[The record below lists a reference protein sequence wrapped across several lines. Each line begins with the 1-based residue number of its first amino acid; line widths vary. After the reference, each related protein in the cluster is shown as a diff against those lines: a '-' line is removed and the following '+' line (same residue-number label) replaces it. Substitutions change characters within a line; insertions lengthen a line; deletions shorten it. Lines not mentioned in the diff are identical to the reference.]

1 MRIMPF
7 GLVALILPQVVAG
20 ADLNAPLD
28 EKPTLGSEIKR
39 GWQAAFDCSLAHI
52 VDVQGMNDCT
62 SAAGSKAQQERP
74 NSDPFLLGLYLG
86 SSLHFAAQAERPD
99 PAGGPVPG
107 ISDQATNQRN
117 AEEDFAVYASEQ
129 KKLGVTDEQAVG
141 TVTDLNDTG
150 RQQALARL
158 KALRGH

>member
-1 MRIMPF
+1 MRAWLFAI
-7 GLVALILPQVVAG
+7 ALTLPQMAAA

-39 GWQAAFDCSLAHI
+39 GWNAAFDCSLAHI

-62 SAAGSKAQQERP
+62 SAAGSKAHQERP
-74 NSDPFLLGLYLG
+74 NPDPFLLGLYLG
-86 SSLHFAAQAERPD
+86 STLHFAAQAERPD
-99 PAGGPVPG
+99 PVGGPIPG
-107 ISDQATNQRN
+107 VSDQATNKRN

-141 TVTDLNDTG
+141 LLTDFNDMG
-150 RQQALARL
+150 KQQALARL